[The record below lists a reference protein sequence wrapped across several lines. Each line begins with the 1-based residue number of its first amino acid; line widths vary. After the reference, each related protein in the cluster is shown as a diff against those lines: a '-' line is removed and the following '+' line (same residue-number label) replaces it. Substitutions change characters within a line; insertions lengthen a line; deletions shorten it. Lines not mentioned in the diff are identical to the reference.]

1 MNNTPQ
7 PLSTS
12 PDPLQPQGAS
22 ADTTNAQGASTGS
35 PTIPLTASLDPP
47 PLITQSHHTDNA
59 AAASLHPL
67 SLVFELAHRV
77 RANLIPAIFA
87 SFSAATGGIIGL
99 YVGLTIFGVAIAVAI
114 VRFMTFRYRLTDE
127 HLLVDQGLIFR
138 THRSVPID
146 RIQNIDSVQNLF
158 HRLFQVAEV
167 RIETA
172 SGNEPEAIMR
182 VISLAEVEHL
192 RSHLTRL
199 SSSRTPGTP
208 AASHQPKSAT
218 AFDDVHSGNATDV
231 ASHTAD
237 TPVAETIL
245 TIPVSQL
252 IKAGMISNRGQV
264 LATLVVGYFWQAY
277 TRSARLDNLDGIADN
292 HGMRSWIRDTI
303 GLAGPTNTIFD
314 WIGSLGNQLLTV
326 CLIALAVVLV
336 VMILRLFSAI
346 WFVLKFY
353 DYRLV
358 RRGRDFQ
365 IQCGLFTKVS
375 ASVPGDRIQ
384 VICVHRTWLARW
396 LGLAAIRIEASGG
409 SGKEDEDASA
419 TVARQWFVPVIPDDD
434 LPRVLLAL
442 QPLLNTD
449 QQSLNWRPLAPRA
462 YARMI
467 RLPLVVF
474 ASVFMAG
481 LCVGAWIDWSYATLP
496 LTVSIIGSA
505 VTVLLAR
512 KRAKSR
518 KFASTAH
525 GFIYRSGTLTHKT
538 SYGFWDRT
546 QTIDLKQNPFDRRW
560 GMASLLIDTAAAG
573 TADHPL
579 IIEYLTADTAREEFE
594 HACNHFLSFN
604 FLSDPQSDK
613 KIK

>member
-1 MNNTPQ
+1 MNSLPDSQTKD
-7 PLSTS
+7 
-12 PDPLQPQGAS
+12 PDPTLPQGAS
-22 ADTTNAQGASTGS
+22 PAS
-35 PTIPLTASLDPP
+35 PTTRLTEPADPP
-47 PLITQSHHTDNA
+47 LAITENKDGTST

-67 SLVFELAHRV
+67 SLLFELAHRI
-77 RANLIPAIFA
+77 RANLIPAVFA
-87 SFSAATGGIIGL
+87 SFSAATGGVAGLYIGL
-99 YVGLTIFGVAIAVAI
+99 SIFGVAIAIAI
-114 VRFMTFRYRLTDE
+114 VRFMTFRYRLTDD

-182 VISLAEVEHL
+182 VISQAEVERL
-192 RSHLTRL
+192 RTHLTRL
-199 SSSRTPGTP
+199 STARTLASSSAPKNADHATELDDTG
-208 AASHQPKSAT
+208 AAHSPST
-218 AFDDVHSGNATDV
+218 SVHSAP
-231 ASHTAD
+231 A
-237 TPVAETIL
+237 PVAETIL

-252 IKAGMISNRGQV
+252 IKAGLISNRGQV
-264 LATLVVGYFWQAY
+264 LASIVVGYFWQAY
-277 TRSARLDNLDGIADN
+277 TRSARLDNLEGVTQQ
-292 HGMRSWIRDTI
+292 HGVRSWIRETI
-303 GLAGPTNTIFD
+303 LGAGQATSALD
-314 WIGSLGNQLLTV
+314 WTWSMGNHLVTA
-326 CLIALAVVLV
+326 CLIVLAVLAVVL
-336 VMILRLFSAI
+336 ILRAFSAI

-396 LGLAAIRIEASGG
+396 FGLAAMRIEASGG

-419 TVARQWFVPVIPDDD
+419 TVARQWFVPVMPADD
-434 LPRVLLAL
+434 LPRVLHAL
-442 QPLLNTD
+442 QPLLTTD
-449 QQSLNWRPLAPRA
+449 HQSLNWRPLAPRA

-467 RLPLVVF
+467 RLPLFVF
-474 ASVFMAG
+474 AIVFVAS
-481 LCVGAWIDWSYATLP
+481 LIVGVWVDWSYASIP
-496 LTVSIIGSA
+496 LAVSILGSA
-505 VTVLLAR
+505 TTVLLAR

-518 KFASTAH
+518 KFASTEH
-525 GFIYRSGTLTHKT
+525 GFVYRSGLLTHKT

-546 QTIDLKQNPFDRRW
+546 QTIDVRQSPFDRRW
-560 GMASLLIDTAAAG
+560 GMASLLLDTAAAG

-579 IIEYLTADTAREEFE
+579 AIEYLTADTAREEFE
-594 HACNHFLSFN
+594 HACKHLLSSH
-604 FLSDPQSDK
+604 FLSDPP
-613 KIK
+613 I